1 MLHHLLG
8 ISAIMTVKISD
19 TSLQCDTLIKENPGK
34 KSGIKKKLEHIIH
47 FSVALTIN
55 IKKKKK
61 MEE

>member
-34 KSGIKKKLEHIIH
+34 KRGIKK
-47 FSVALTIN
+47 N
-55 IKKKKK
+55 
-61 MEE
+61 